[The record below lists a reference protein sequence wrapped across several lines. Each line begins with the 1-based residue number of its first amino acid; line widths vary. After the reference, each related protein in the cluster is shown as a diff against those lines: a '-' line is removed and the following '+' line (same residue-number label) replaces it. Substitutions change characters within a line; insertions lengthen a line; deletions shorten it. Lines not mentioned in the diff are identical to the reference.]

1 MRVIFLT
8 QAGAVVI
15 GHVLAILVA
24 HAMALLLYGEN
35 RPALLSQIPLAGFMI
50 LYTFLGLWLM
60 GEQFVCMHI
69 KSSA

>member
-24 HAMALLLYGEN
+24 HAMALRLYGEN

-50 LYTFLGLWLM
+50 LYTFLGLWLLAAPK
-60 GEQFVCMHI
+60 G
-69 KSSA
+69 A